1 MERRLELIGEMT
13 PAIWVHLIAV
23 VLAAVIGAFVL
34 WRRKGDARHRFF
46 GRLWVGLMF
55 VVALSSFFIREI
67 NDGGFSPI
75 HALAVWT
82 LFSLCAGVLAIRSR
96 KPNAVRR
103 HRSYLQSLYIAGIM
117 IAGGFTFL
125 PDRLLGRLTFG
136 ETFPWVNLIFVGC
149 CAVVGTVLLFLMFL
163 KDRAA
168 KRGR

>member
-23 VLAAVIGAFVL
+23 LLAGVIGAFVL
-34 WRRKGDARHRFF
+34 WRRKGTARHKFM
-46 GRLWVGLMF
+46 GRVWVGLML
-55 VVALSSFFIREI
+55 VGAVSSFFIREI

-75 HALAVWT
+75 HALSVWT
-82 LFSLCAGVLAIRSR
+82 LFSLCAGIIAIRSQ

-103 HRSYLQSLYIAGIM
+103 HRGHLQSLYIAGIV

-136 ETFPWVNLIFVGC
+136 EAFPWVNLVFVGC
-149 CAVVGTVLLFLMFL
+149 CAALGIWLLFLIIL
-163 KDRAA
+163 SDRAA
-168 KRGR
+168 KQRG